1 MGGGP
6 MSKPS
11 RRQSQEEIKVER
23 KKRKSAQRELCQR
36 LAEEGLPRESHSTVT
51 NGKSRYQSLE
61 EEGVARTEATWEQ
74 LKVLRAE
81 LPRLL
86 QRFAAIPDPRNPRK
100 TKHKL
105 SVLLLYGILTF
116 VMQMAS
122 ARETT
127 REMSRPVFWE
137 NLKRFFP
144 DLEEAPHHD
153 TLKRLLAELDIS
165 ELENLHLDLVR
176 GWIKKKKFRRYVV
189 DNCYP
194 VAFDGTQKFC
204 RDELWAEECLQ
215 RTHNRGE
222 STEKTQYYVYVLQAS
237 LACPGGPSIPLMSEF
252 LTYEGDGAD
261 DKKQDCEQKAF
272 YRLSERLKAAFPALK
287 VMALLDGLYAKGP
300 VIELCNRHHWQFMI
314 VLKDGSLP
322 AVLQEFETLSELEP
336 QQRRAMTWGGR
347 KQQFRWAN
355 DIEYEYGS
363 NASKQAILHVVE
375 CLEQWPEIE
384 KGSSREIEKS
394 RRHLWIS
401 SEPLTKWNLHERCN
415 LGARARWTIETGFL
429 VEKRHGYQYEHCF
442 SYDWNAMK
450 GYHCLMQLGYMFNI
464 MAQYSGDLAR
474 IIKDTG
480 VRGLIRFVR
489 ESIAGPW
496 LNAEWLRE
504 KLAAPFQL
512 RLT

>member
-1 MGGGP
+1 

-11 RRQSQEEIKVER
+11 RRPNREELTTARQER
-23 KKRKSAQRELCQR
+23 NQAQQALGRR
-36 LAEEGLPRESHSTVT
+36 LAAEGVPRTSQPTIS
-51 NGKSRYQSLE
+51 NGKCRYRSTA

-86 QRFAAIPDPRNPRK
+86 KRFAAIPDPRNPRK

-105 SVLLLYGILTF
+105 SVLLLYGILSF
-116 VMQMAS
+116 VLQMAS
-122 ARETT
+122 AREAT
-127 REMSRPVFWE
+127 REMSRPMFWE

-176 GWIKKKKFRRYVV
+176 SWFKKKKFRRYVV
-189 DNCYP
+189 NNCYP
-194 VAFDGTQKFC
+194 VAFDGTQKLC

-215 RTHNRGE
+215 RTYNQGE
-222 STEKTQYYVYVLQAS
+222 STEQTQYYVYVLQAS
-237 LACPGGPSIPLMSEF
+237 LACPGGPSIPLLTEF
-252 LTYEGDGAD
+252 LTYAGDGTD
-261 DKKQDCEQKAF
+261 DNKQDCELKAF
-272 YRLSERLKAAFPALK
+272 HRLSERLKAAFPALK
-287 VMALLDGLYAKGP
+287 IMALLDGLYAKGP
-300 VIELCNRHHWQFMI
+300 VFARCQQYHWQYMI
-314 VLKDGSLP
+314 VLKDGALP
-322 AVLQEFETLSELEP
+322 TVLREFEALSELEP
-336 QQRRAMTWGGR
+336 EQRRSMVWGGR
-347 KQQFRWAN
+347 RQQFRWMNA
-355 DIEYEYGS
+355 IEYEYGPNS
-363 NASKQAILHVVE
+363 RKRVLLNVVE
-375 CLEQWPEIE
+375 CREQWREIE
-384 KGSSREIEKS
+384 QRSSREIEKS
-394 RRHLWIS
+394 SRHLWLS
-401 SEPLTKWNLHERCN
+401 SEPLTTGNLHERCN

-429 VEKRHGYQYEHCF
+429 VEKHQGYQFEHCF

-450 GYHCLMQLGYMFNI
+450 GYHCLMQLGHMFNM
-464 MAQYSGDLAR
+464 MARYSGEMAK

-489 ESIAGPW
+489 ESMTSPW
-496 LNAEWLRE
+496 LNIEWLEE